1 MSTALNLI
9 GSMLFVM
16 IGFFS
21 YLRSL
26 NISNKDWR
34 ELAMIS
40 SLIFIVFGL
49 STYIYLTISH

>member
-9 GSMLFVM
+9 GSILFVM

-21 YLRSL
+21 YLQSL
-26 NISNKDWR
+26 KISNKDWR